1 MYQLT
6 LPTWPIRPSAVGKNI
21 EYFDHLCVLNLLT
34 IWRIFGLQSLWF
46 YNKESYCPHTGTGHS
61 NRCRLML
68 FLTYLPTSAT
78 AQSWSLGNF
87 DVTKICSTAV
97 AQNILPNEFQL
108 GQIRSISETK
118 IFEICFDKKVFG
130 LIKLPSF
137 RSLLSISGQNK
148 QKQKNSFS
156 FRPFFVRVRKVF
168 SRYLPTTTRV
178 QYDQM
183 LELKVA
189 QCL

>member
-21 EYFDHLCVLNLLT
+21 EYFDHPCVLNLLT
-34 IWRIFGLQSLWF
+34 IWRIFGLQSMWF

-87 DVTKICSTAV
+87 DVTKSCSTAV

-118 IFEICFDKKVFG
+118 IFEICFDKKSFWSHQTSF
-130 LIKLPSF
+130 LPIITLNQWSKQTKTKKLFLFPPIF
-137 RSLLSISGQNK
+137 RSRSK
-148 QKQKNSFS
+148 SF
-156 FRPFFVRVRKVF
+156 
-168 SRYLPTTTRV
+168 
-178 QYDQM
+178 
-183 LELKVA
+183 
-189 QCL
+189 

>member
-21 EYFDHLCVLNLLT
+21 EYFDHPCVLNLLT

-87 DVTKICSTAV
+87 DVTKSRGPKDFAKRIPTWTNLFHFGNEDFRNLFRQKSFWSHQTSF
-97 AQNILPNEFQL
+97 LPIITLNQWSK
-108 GQIRSISETK
+108 QTK
-118 IFEICFDKKVFG
+118 TKKLF
-130 LIKLPSF
+130 LFPPIF
-137 RSLLSISGQNK
+137 RSRSK
-148 QKQKNSFS
+148 SF
-156 FRPFFVRVRKVF
+156 
-168 SRYLPTTTRV
+168 
-178 QYDQM
+178 
-183 LELKVA
+183 
-189 QCL
+189 

>member
-6 LPTWPIRPSAVGKNI
+6 LPTWPIRPSAVAKNI

-87 DVTKICSTAV
+87 DVTKSLLHSRGPKYFAKRIPTWTNSFHFG
-97 AQNILPNEFQL
+97 NEDFRNLFRQ
-108 GQIRSISETK
+108 
-118 IFEICFDKKVFG
+118 KKFLVSSNF
-130 LIKLPSF
+130 LPSDHYSQSVVKTNKNKKTL
-137 RSLLSISGQNK
+137 SLSAH
-148 QKQKNSFS
+148 FS
-156 FRPFFVRVRKVF
+156 FAFEKFLAAT
-168 SRYLPTTTRV
+168 YLRRRESSMTRCWN
-178 QYDQM
+178 
-183 LELKVA
+183 KK
-189 QCL
+189 